1 MSTQWLTLVAT
12 IWLQSISGTNTNF
25 PAYSSQLKH
34 LLNMSQLQLNN
45 LAFASDAGKI
55 LAWFSGVAVAHLPL
69 WLVLMIGSLIGMI
82 GYGVQYFF
90 LTNLHDHSSTPY
102 WLVFL
107 LTVLAGNSI
116 CWINTVCYIL
126 TIQNFPLDMQLAL
139 GLSTSYQGLSAKIY
153 ADIVDVVYSN
163 FSSDGKARGY
173 LLLNSILPFIV
184 CIVVAPVV
192 ARSSNVGDS
201 SSSGGGSSN
210 SCSRKLSTGFVVMFL
225 ITIVTGTYAVI
236 SSSLGVS
243 IISSSRFS
251 QLFIL
256 VGIIL
261 LVIVFPLLVP
271 LVEKIRENVQHKCW
285 IRQRKVCSFPT
296 DEYVNEAPPLENGI
310 VKMGGENSDVIAEE
324 EIGPKLM
331 LQKVDFWLYF
341 FVYFFGAT
349 LGLVYLNNLGQV
361 GESRGHSRTTTLV
374 SLSSSFCF
382 FGRLV
387 PSLLEYY
394 FTRKKYMA
402 SRAGTMAMMMA
413 PMGGAFFIL
422 LINSNISLY
431 ISTAIISLST
441 GAISTISISATRE
454 LFGAKDFGI
463 NHNILII
470 NIPIGSFIFGN
481 SAAVLYRR
489 NSHASDVG
497 KCMGM
502 TCYQTSFMIWGSLCC
517 LGTLL
522 ALILHSRTKK

>member
-1 MSTQWLTLVAT
+1 MSTQWLSLVAT

-55 LAWFSGVAVAHLPL
+55 LAWFSGVAAAHLPL

-90 LTNLHDHSSTPY
+90 LTNLHAQTSTPY

-107 LTVLAGNSI
+107 LTILAGNSI

-153 ADIVDVVYSN
+153 ADIVDVVYAN
-163 FSSDGKARGY
+163 LSSDGKARGY

-184 CIVVAPVV
+184 CIIVAPVV

-201 SSSGGGSSN
+201 GSSGGGSWY
-210 SCSRKLSTGFVVMFL
+210 SCSRKLSSGFVVMFL
-225 ITIVTGTYAVI
+225 ITIVTGTCAVI

-243 IISSSRFS
+243 ALSSSRLS

-256 VGIIL
+256 IGIML
-261 LVIVFPLLVP
+261 LVVVFPLLVP
-271 LVEKIRENVQHKCW
+271 MVEKIRENVQNKCW
-285 IRQRKVCSFPT
+285 IRQRKVCSFPI
-296 DEYVNEAPPLENGI
+296 EEHVNEAPPLENGI
-310 VKMGGENSDVIAEE
+310 VKNGGENNDVLAE

-331 LQKVDFWLYF
+331 LKKADFWLYF
-341 FVYFFGAT
+341 FVYLFGAT
-349 LGLVYLNNLGQV
+349 LGLVYFNNLGQV
-361 GESRGHSRTTTLV
+361 VESRGHSRTTTLV

-387 PSLLEYY
+387 PSLLEHY
-394 FTRKKYMA
+394 FTRLLL
-402 SRAGTMAMMMA
+402 
-413 PMGGAFFIL
+413 FFKL
-422 LINSNISLY
+422 
-431 ISTAIISLST
+431 
-441 GAISTISISATRE
+441 
-454 LFGAKDFGI
+454 
-463 NHNILII
+463 
-470 NIPIGSFIFGN
+470 
-481 SAAVLYRR
+481 
-489 NSHASDVG
+489 
-497 KCMGM
+497 
-502 TCYQTSFMIWGSLCC
+502 MI
-517 LGTLL
+517 
-522 ALILHSRTKK
+522 

>member
-1 MSTQWLTLVAT
+1 MSTQWLSLVAT
-12 IWLQSISGTNTNF
+12 IWLQSISGTNSNF

-34 LLNMSQLQLNN
+34 LLNLSQLQLNN

-55 LAWFSGVAVAHLPL
+55 LAWFSGVAAANLPL
-69 WLVLMIGSLIGMI
+69 WIVLMIGSLIGMI

-90 LTNLHDHSSTPY
+90 LTNLHAQTTTPY

-107 LTVLAGNSI
+107 LTMVAGNSI

-153 ADIVDVVYSN
+153 ADIVDVMFAK

-184 CIVVAPVV
+184 CLIVAPVV
-192 ARSSNVGDS
+192 ARSTNVGDS
-201 SSSGGGSSN
+201 GSGSWY
-210 SCSRKLSTGFVVMFL
+210 SCSRKLSSGFVLMFL

-243 IISSSRFS
+243 TLSSSRLP
-251 QLFIL
+251 QLFIFI
-256 VGIIL
+256 GIIL
-261 LVIVFPLLVP
+261 LVVVFPLLVP
-271 LVEKIRENVQHKCW
+271 VVEKIRENVQNKCW
-285 IRQRKVCSFPT
+285 VRQRKVCSFPT
-296 DEYVNEAPPLENGI
+296 EEQVNEAPPLENSTVKKGGI
-310 VKMGGENSDVIAEE
+310 NSDDLAEE
-324 EIGPKLM
+324 IEPKLM
-331 LQKVDFWLYF
+331 LKQADFWLYF
-341 FVYFFGAT
+341 FVYLFGAT

-361 GESRGHSRTTTLV
+361 AESRGHARTTTLV

-387 PSLLEYY
+387 PSLLEHY
-394 FTRKKYMA
+394 FTRTNYMG

-413 PMGGAFFIL
+413 PMSGAFFVL

-441 GAISTISISATRE
+441 GAISTISVSTTRE
-454 LFGAKDFGI
+454 LFGAKHFAI

-481 SAAVLYRR
+481 TAAVLYRR
-489 NSHASDVG
+489 NTDVG

-517 LGTLL
+517 LGSLL
-522 ALILHSRTKK
+522 ALILHSRTNKL

>member
-1 MSTQWLTLVAT
+1 MSTQWLSLVAT

-55 LAWFSGVAVAHLPL
+55 LAWFSGVAAAHLPL

-82 GYGVQYFF
+82 GYGVQYFL
-90 LTNLHDHSSTPY
+90 LTNLHVQSSTSY

-107 LTVLAGNSI
+107 LTVVAGNSI

-126 TIQNFPLDMQLAL
+126 TIRSFPLDMQLAL

-153 ADIVDVVYSN
+153 ADIVDVVYTK

-173 LLLNSILPFIV
+173 LLLNSVLPLIV
-184 CIVVAPVV
+184 CIIVAPVV

-201 SSSGGGSSN
+201 ISSGGG
-210 SCSRKLSTGFVVMFL
+210 SCSRKLSSGFVVMFL

-236 SSSLGVS
+236 SSCLGDS
-243 IISSSRFS
+243 ILWSSRFS

-256 VGIIL
+256 TGMSL

-271 LVEKIRENVQHKCW
+271 MVEKIRESVQHKCW

-296 DEYVNEAPPLENGI
+296 DEHVNEAPPALENGI
-310 VKMGGENSDVIAEE
+310 VKKSGEFSDVIAEE

-331 LQKVDFWLYF
+331 LKKVDFWLYF
-341 FVYFFGAT
+341 FVYLFGAT

-361 GESRGHSRTTTLV
+361 VESRGHSRTTTLV

-387 PSLLEYY
+387 PSLLEYH
-394 FTRKKYMA
+394 FTRTKYMG

-413 PMGGAFFIL
+413 PMSGAFFIL
-422 LINSNISLY
+422 LINSNIALY

-441 GAISTISISATRE
+441 GAISTISVSATRE

-481 SAAVLYRR
+481 AAAVLYRR
-489 NSHASDVG
+489 NSDGSDVG

-522 ALILHSRTKK
+522 ALILHSRTKKL